1 MSMCYS
7 MKRQKDITA
16 LNYPNVIGF
25 PGGSDC
31 KESTCNAGD
40 PSLIPGWEDRLEK
53 KLQPIPVFVP

>member
-1 MSMCYS
+1 

-40 PSLIPGWEDRLEK
+40 PSLIPGWEDPLEK
-53 KLQPIPVFVP
+53 KLQPIPVFMP